1 MALLSSP
8 LPPLSL
14 RALLLAL
21 TAGAAASA
29 TPLAVSLRTPC
40 HPFHLQLAFT
50 GELQAAGVPP
60 SGSCSKVPPSHAG
73 RCVAAHTAKQTTLPQ
88 FIPDTG
94 YS

>member
-1 MALLSSP
+1 MALLASP

-14 RALLLAL
+14 RALLLAF
-21 TAGAAASA
+21 TAAAA

-50 GELQAAGVPP
+50 GKPQAAGVPP
-60 SGSCSKVPPSHAG
+60 SGSCSKDPPSHAG
-73 RCVAAHTAKQTTLPQ
+73 RCAAAHTAARTTLPPTY
-88 FIPDTG
+88 IADTG

>member
-14 RALLLAL
+14 PALLLAL
-21 TAGAAASA
+21 TTAAT
-29 TPLAVSLRTPC
+29 TPLAVSLCAPC

-50 GELQAAGVPP
+50 SELQESCVPP
-60 SGSCSKVPPSHAG
+60 SGSCSKDPPSHAG
-73 RCVAAHTAKQTTLPQ
+73 RCAAAHAEAQTTLPPTY
-88 FIPDTG
+88 IADTG

>member
-8 LPPLSL
+8 LLPLSL
-14 RALLLAL
+14 RTLLLAF
-21 TAGAAASA
+21 TAAAA

-40 HPFHLQLAFT
+40 HPFNLQLTFAD
-50 GELQAAGVPP
+50 ELQAACVPP
-60 SGSCSKVPPSHAG
+60 SGSCCKVPPSHAG
-73 RCVAAHTAKQTTLPQ
+73 RCAAAHTATQMTLPQ

>member
-8 LPPLSL
+8 LLPLSL

-21 TAGAAASA
+21 TAAAAT
-29 TPLAVSLRTPC
+29 TPLAVSLRAPC
-40 HPFHLQLAFT
+40 HPSHLQLTFT

-73 RCVAAHTAKQTTLPQ
+73 RCAAAHTAKQSTLPQ